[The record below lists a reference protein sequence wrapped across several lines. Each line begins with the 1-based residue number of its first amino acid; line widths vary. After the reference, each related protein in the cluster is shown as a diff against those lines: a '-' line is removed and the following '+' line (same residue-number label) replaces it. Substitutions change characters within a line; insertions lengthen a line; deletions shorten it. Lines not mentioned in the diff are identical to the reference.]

1 MKTLT
6 EQPKMTM
13 PTPEEVVAL
22 KCLVFTGLISADN
35 DEYPEEL
42 KQEILHR
49 YGVYEDFKDKN
60 WDYILDPLGK
70 DKEKYMKILGS

>member
-1 MKTLT
+1 MKTPM
-6 EQPKMTM
+6 EQLKMTI

-22 KCLVFTGLISADN
+22 KCLIFTSLISVDN
-35 DEYPEEL
+35 DEYPEDV
-42 KQEILHR
+42 KREILHR
-49 YGVYEDFKDKN
+49 YDVYEDVKDKN

>member
-1 MKTLT
+1 MSM
-6 EQPKMTM
+6 EQPKTTM
-13 PTPEEVVAL
+13 LNPKEVVAL
-22 KCLVFTGLISADN
+22 KCLVFTSLISADN
-35 DEYPEEL
+35 DEYSEEV